1 MRTNFVAGVSLVL
14 FVGCGSEGVAPSSN
28 GGGQTNANATG
39 GRSTSSGG
47 SASTSGGTNA
57 TGGATVGETGGKSNA
72 IGGTTATTSSAAGG
86 TQAAGGSVTTGGT
99 KTAGSSVA
107 SGGTK
112 AAGGASAATGGTAAA
127 AGGSVAT
134 GGTNAAGGASAATGG
149 TAAAAGGTSAATGGT
164 KAAGGTKATGG
175 TSAAGG
181 AATGGATTAAGGAAT
196 FKCANLSFAPSATG
210 KAQPTGATGGMKVL
224 DWAGF
229 SSAISYTFDD
239 ANSSQISN
247 YAAMKSAG
255 GHYTFYLITSK
266 TEASSSTYKT
276 ALADGNEIGNHTV
289 SHDDCTDSSNAD
301 VTGAQTFI
309 KNTFGVTAYAFAAP
323 DGSSNCDVARVQ
335 NVFLTDRS
343 VAGGSSISVGDTSKF
358 TWLPA
363 DIPATDGSG
372 MGPTAGKWRVLCIH
386 GFQGGSDGAYQ
397 AIPLSAFTSAVQS
410 ALSGGSWVETVSS
423 IAAYNWGQKA
433 IGTNTTSATWTLP
446 SVFPPNMCVRI
457 TTTGGTVTQ
466 KGAEVPWD
474 SHGYYQI
481 SLDAGEVTIK

>member
-1 MRTNFVAGVSLVL
+1 MRTNLVAGVSLVL
-14 FVGCGSEGVAPSSN
+14 FIGCGSGEVAPPSSN
-28 GGGQTNANATG
+28 VGGQTSTKTTAQG
-39 GRSTSSGG
+39 GSSGG

-57 TGGATVGETGGKSNA
+57 NGGATVGETGGKS
-72 IGGTTATTSSAAGG
+72 SAAGG
-86 TQAAGGSVTTGGT
+86 SSAATSTAAGGTKAAGGASATGGT
-99 KTAGSSVA
+99 KAAGGGASATGGTKAVGGASATSGTPAATGGSVA
-107 SGGTK
+107 TGGTK
-112 AAGGASAATGGTAAA
+112 AAGGASAATGGTVA
-127 AGGSVAT
+127 AGGSAAT
-134 GGTNAAGGASAATGG
+134 GGTNAV
-149 TAAAAGGTSAATGGT
+149 GGTSAATGGT
-164 KAAGGTKATGG
+164 K
-175 TSAAGG
+175 AAGG

-196 FKCANLSFAPSATG
+196 FKCDNLSFAPSATG
-210 KAQPTGATGGMKVL
+210 KTQPAGVAGGMKVL

-343 VAGGSSISVGDTSKF
+343 VAGGSTISAGDTSKF

-363 DIPATDGSG
+363 DIPDTDGSG

-386 GFQGGSDGAYQ
+386 GFQGGSDGAYH

-410 ALSGGSWVETVSS
+410 AVSGGSWVETVSN